1 MRKDGG
7 IGSELTTS
15 VDLCP
20 VSGSFPIQFRVL
32 FVLSG
37 HHSILRV
44 IRFCCLQQ
52 CLDGEEDSAEGHG
65 RCPVCVCVWEG
76 GGGGGGVG
84 EGGGGEDVT

>member
-1 MRKDGG
+1 MEESEKRGYSDGVTERESMNVG
-7 IGSELTTS
+7 DMKRDVEIGSELTTS
-15 VDLCP
+15 LNLCP

-52 CLDGEEDSAEGHG
+52 CLDGE
-65 RCPVCVCVWEG
+65 
-76 GGGGGGVG
+76 
-84 EGGGGEDVT
+84 